1 VFPEQYPAV
10 PAFVALAALPAVF
23 PEQYPAVVAYVA
35 LPAFV
40 ALAALP
46 AVLPEQYPAVPAYV
60 AFVALAALPD
70 VFAALFGMSPD
81 ASARNEGAPDPDV
94 GPAKT
99 KLFDVDVAPVPPFP
113 IGKVPETSVVKET
126 APQLGVVPL

>member
-1 VFPEQYPAV
+1 
-10 PAFVALAALPAVF
+10 
-23 PEQYPAVVAYVA
+23 VA

-70 VFAALFGMSPD
+70 VFAALFGISPD
-81 ASARNEGAPDPDV
+81 TSARKEGAPDPDV

-99 KLFDVDVAPVPPFP
+99 KLFDVEVRPVPPD
-113 IGKVPETSVVKET
+113 ET
-126 APQLGVVPL
+126 ARAVPRVREDAATVFDPEIGP